1 MEVGGD
7 ADGAELIGALR
18 AAARSRGLHLGTIRD
33 LTIDRNQLL
42 LKQESEIKA
51 VQDKHAARLQTIEKE
66 LERNTELL
74 SGWAEANPSEFGKSK
89 SLDMTHGK
97 VGWRTGMPKLVKK
110 SKATW
115 DALVDIVCDSLG
127 SDYIRI
133 KKEVNREAIVD
144 ARSEIPPESLRECGL
159 AIVQEENFFVDPNL
173 EEIENRRTT

>member
-1 MEVGGD
+1 MSKHRIKHIAPAISTRTE
-7 ADGAELIGALR
+7 AEQTLGA
-18 AAARSRGLHLGTIRD
+18 IRD
-33 LTIDRNQLL
+33 LTIHRNQLL
-42 LKQESEIKA
+42 LKQEAEIKA
-51 VQDKHAARLQTIEKE
+51 VQDKYADSLQIIEKQ

-74 SGWAEANPSEFGKSK
+74 SGWAEGNPSEFGKSK

-97 VGWRTGMPKLVKK
+97 LGWRTGMPKLVKK

-115 DALVDIVCDSLG
+115 DALVETVCDLLG

-144 ARSEIPPESLRECGL
+144 ARATIPPERLQKCGL
-159 AIVQEENFFVDPNL
+159 SIVQEETFFVDPNL